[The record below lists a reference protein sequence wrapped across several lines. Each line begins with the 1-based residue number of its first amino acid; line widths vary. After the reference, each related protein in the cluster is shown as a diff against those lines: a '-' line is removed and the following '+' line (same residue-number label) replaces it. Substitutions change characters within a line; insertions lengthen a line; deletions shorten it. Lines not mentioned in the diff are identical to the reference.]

1 MINTLP
7 TIFETSNMETSRWPE
22 ALPPYEP
29 SPDYSPT
36 DEKKDQFL
44 LEPDSSEPGFAN
56 LSTLS
61 RGLQVPSRTA
71 ATTSGFAYPEE
82 LSRHEISQKK
92 WTEFTVAICEEAK
105 LSRQQ
110 WTTVVGKGL
119 GTLALGGVMIGIL
132 GAIPAVLVAKH
143 ARRRQEHRNL
153 VSSMAGARGEQLSRH
168 LAHWNETFFRPR
180 GVLIR
185 LDLPDEYLDDMD
197 IMDLHRGGSKKSNV
211 RAREDAALK
220 ARIVIIPLDT
230 SASGRSSS
238 DDGRSQS
245 R

>member
-1 MINTLP
+1 MIAQLP
-7 TIFETSNMETSRWPE
+7 TIFETSKMEHSRWPE

-44 LEPDSSEPGFAN
+44 VEPESSEPGFAN
-56 LSTLS
+56 SSTLS
-61 RGLQVPSRTA
+61 RGLQVPSRTT
-71 ATTSGFAYPEE
+71 ATSSGFAYPEE
-82 LSRHEISQKK
+82 LSRHEISQEK
-92 WTEFTVAICEEAK
+92 WIEFTSAISEEAK

-132 GAIPAVLVAKH
+132 GAIPAVLVAKN
-143 ARRRQEHRNL
+143 ARRRQEQRNL
-153 VSSMAGARGEQLSRH
+153 IASMAGARGEKLSRH

-180 GVLIR
+180 GVIIR
-185 LDLPDEYLDDMD
+185 VDLPDEYLDDMD
-197 IMDLHRGGSKKSNV
+197 IMDLHRGGSKKSDN

-220 ARIVIIPLDT
+220 ARVVIIPLDR
-230 SASGRSSS
+230 SSSGRSSS
-238 DDGRSQS
+238 DES

>member
-1 MINTLP
+1 
-7 TIFETSNMETSRWPE
+7 METSRWPE

-56 LSTLS
+56 SSTLS

-71 ATTSGFAYPEE
+71 ATSSGFAYPEE
-82 LSRHEISQKK
+82 LSRHEISQEK
-92 WTEFTVAICEEAK
+92 WTEFTAAICEEAK

-143 ARRRQEHRNL
+143 ARRRQEQRNL
-153 VSSMAGARGEQLSRH
+153 IASMAGAR
-168 LAHWNETFFRPR
+168 AYWNDTFFRPR

-185 LDLPDEYLDDMD
+185 VDLPDEYLDDMD
-197 IMDLHRGGSKKSNV
+197 IMDLHHGGSKKSDN

-220 ARIVIIPLDT
+220 ARIVVIPLDR